1 MRLYRE
7 FTELDGDLVAV
18 YGDMEVFWKLTVVFM
33 RNYPGFFV
41 YTGDFIVDSWE
52 IPWDL
57 MVAHRNLT
65 NKWIQVG
72 FT

>member
-18 YGDMEVFWKLTVVFM
+18 YGDMGVFWKLTVVFM

-52 IPWDL
+52 IPWD
-57 MVAHRNLT
+57 
-65 NKWIQVG
+65 
-72 FT
+72 

>member
-33 RNYPGFFV
+33 
-41 YTGDFIVDSWE
+41 I
-52 IPWDL
+52 
-57 MVAHRNLT
+57 
-65 NKWIQVG
+65 
-72 FT
+72 